1 MTIAQRA
8 VRGTAFVLV
17 SSYTNMAIG
26 VVYGILIARLL
37 EPEHFGVFA
46 LAMFFFTLFDVRGKL
61 GLEYAFV
68 HRQPTTDELFATH
81 FALQVAASIVTLALT
96 TLAAIV
102 IAPLNYPTATAPL
115 MIALAGALIVESVG
129 ISARAALE
137 KELAFARSTVV
148 VTSALVLSYVAALV
162 LARAGFAYWALFG
175 QVAVNALVGAVG
187 FWWAYR
193 RMTRARSRSF
203 RAEREVSTAERDSSS
218 HVTVQPHL
226 SLRAVFAKQSPTLLT
241 EGHSA
246 EIASSHKSLLAM
258 TLVNRDLARWML
270 RYGAVMSLGAIATV
284 LLLQFDNFLVG
295 TFVGATALGFYA
307 LAYKVAQWPTGLVT
321 HIVSRV
327 SMPTYARLQDDVA
340 RLGKAFEMSLWLILT
355 VALPLALALFVAAPD
370 FLLLLYGEKWLPSAT
385 LLRFLVGYAVLRP
398 LLDDTGALF
407 TAIGKP
413 ERITTVLV
421 VQAITLIVVG
431 IVLTL
436 AFAAIGTAIAV
447 GIAFIVGI
455 ALTYRFVARALPID
469 LVRVFAPSF
478 VAAAASI
485 ALYWV
490 CARAFDWNG
499 LPLIVRVALKGALV
513 VGFYGALLLAL
524 ERGAFFARIAYIAR
538 VWRGEV

>member
-26 VVYGILIARLL
+26 IVYGILIARLL

-96 TLAAIV
+96 TLAAII
-102 IAPLNYPTATAPL
+102 IAQLNYPAATAPL
-115 MIALAGALIVESVG
+115 MIALAGALIIESVG

-148 VTSALVLSYVAALV
+148 VTSALFISYVAALL

-175 QVAVNALVGAVG
+175 QVAVNALVGAIG

-193 RMTRARSRSF
+193 RMTRARSKSLRL
-203 RAEREVSTAERDSSS
+203 EREISTAERDSSS
-218 HVTVQPHL
+218 HVTAQPHL
-226 SLRAVFAKQSPTLLT
+226 SLRAVFAKQSPILLT
-241 EGHSA
+241 EDHSA
-246 EIASSHKSLLAM
+246 EIASSQKTLLAM
-258 TLVNRDLARWML
+258 TLDRNLARWML

-327 SMPTYARLQDDVA
+327 SMPTYAKLQDDAA
-340 RLGKAFEMSLWLILT
+340 RLGKAFEMSLWIILT

-370 FLLLLYGEKWLPSAT
+370 FLLLLYGEKWLPSAI

-431 IVLTL
+431 TALTL
-436 AFAAIGTAIAV
+436 VFAAIGTAIAV
-447 GIAFIVGI
+447 GVAFVVGI
-455 ALTYRFVARALPID
+455 ALTYRFVARTLPID

-478 VAAAASI
+478 VAAVASI

-490 CARAFDWNG
+490 CARAFDWNV
-499 LPLIVRVALKGALV
+499 LPLIGRVAFKGALV
-513 VGFYGALLLAL
+513 VAFYGVLLIAI
-524 ERGAFFARIAYIAR
+524 ERDAFFARIAYIAR
-538 VWRGEV
+538 VWRGQV

>member
-8 VRGTAFVLV
+8 IRGTAFVLV
-17 SSYTNMAIG
+17 SSYANMAIG
-26 VVYGILIARLL
+26 IVYGILIARLL

-46 LAMFFFTLFDVRGKL
+46 LAMFFFTLFDIRGKL

-81 FALQVAASIVTLALT
+81 FILQVAASIVTLALT

-102 IAPLNYPTATAPL
+102 IAPLNYPAATAPL
-115 MIALAGALIVESVG
+115 MIALAGALVIESVG

-175 QVAVNALVGAVG
+175 QVAVNTLIGAFG

-193 RMTRARSRSF
+193 RMTRGARVRF
-203 RAEREVSTAERDSSS
+203 RFDGA
-218 HVTVQPHL
+218 
-226 SLRAVFAKQSPTLLT
+226 
-241 EGHSA
+241 
-246 EIASSHKSLLAM
+246 
-258 TLVNRDLARWML
+258 LARWML
-270 RYGAVMSLGAIATV
+270 RYGAVMSIGAIATV

-327 SMPTYARLQDDVA
+327 SMPTYAMLQDDVA

-431 IVLTL
+431 TALTL

-447 GIAFIVGI
+447 GVAFVVGI

-478 VAAAASI
+478 VAAVASI

-499 LPLIVRVALKGALV
+499 LPLIGRVAFKGALV
-513 VGFYGALLLAL
+513 VAFYGALLLAL

-538 VWRGEV
+538 VWRDEV